1 MLINKG
7 IPIYLIAGF
16 LEGGKTEF
24 VNFTMQQDYF
34 NDGEKT
40 LLIVCEE
47 GEEEYDPAVLAKLKA
62 GALSSSPGDLT
73 LVKSYHG
80 HRGKRI
86 RPDSCL
92 L

>member
-40 LLIVCEE
+40 LLIEIGRAHV
-47 GEEEYDPAVLAKLKA
+47 
-62 GALSSSPGDLT
+62 
-73 LVKSYHG
+73 
-80 HRGKRI
+80 
-86 RPDSCL
+86 
-92 L
+92 

>member
-47 GEEEYDPAVLAKLKA
+47 GEPINEVHVEGAICRDPNYRRTPLGREICEALAV
-62 GALSSSPGDLT
+62 
-73 LVKSYHG
+73 
-80 HRGKRI
+80 
-86 RPDSCL
+86 
-92 L
+92 